1 MAFQN
6 CTIGKNLAH
15 SAVIEEGWATN
26 RSTFSFYK
34 DMLFDLQ
41 RGRQTVK
48 IYWTRH
54 KGTMKGLKQ
63 KRLERERLCWPKRLS
78 YCYPWLTWVTYLTHP
93 PFFGA
98 VSFSLSA
105 ASLSVDY
112 FSAFCSQIKEICRV
126 EFWATPCMRLR
137 KGLDTQVFF

>member
-93 PFFGA
+93 PFFGV
-98 VSFSLSA
+98 VSFSLCCL
-105 ASLSVDY
+105 SLSL
-112 FSAFCSQIKEICRV
+112 CRLFFRILFTDKRNLSSWV
-126 EFWATPCMRLR
+126 LSNTIRLR

>member
-1 MAFQN
+1 MASLN
-6 CTIGKNLAH
+6 CTLWKLLAH

-54 KGTMKGLKQ
+54 KGTSTSEGVEAKK
-63 KRLERERLCWPKRLS
+63 KTRERLYWPKRLS
-78 YCYPWLTWVTYLTHP
+78 YCYPWLTWVTFDTP
-93 PFFGA
+93 SIFGA
-98 VSFSLSA
+98 VSFSLC
-105 ASLSVDY
+105 VDY
-112 FSAFCSQIKEICRV
+112 FSAFCSHAREICRV
-126 EFWATPCMRLR
+126 EFWATPWDWE
-137 KGLDTQVFF
+137 KGDGKAKEREMFWA